1 MHLTQFVYSPLSDGS
16 IPNVNIFIDF
26 LTVGL
31 SRKSYVVVDE
41 GVNWIWC
48 FFCLFVCEIPEEEK
62 FESIIGGDSFQGIE
76 LERSF

>member
-41 GVNWIWC
+41 GVNWI
-48 FFCLFVCEIPEEEK
+48 
-62 FESIIGGDSFQGIE
+62 
-76 LERSF
+76 